1 MCLLIL
7 FQLIEDIILRRKSL
21 PEVQQIRSSPLSS
34 PLSSPHP
41 GPSISSS
48 NTITP
53 RKEVFLKRKL
63 NEVEDKSYR
72 EVKKSKHNDISIQ
85 LKKNNLLLIKLTNAI
100 EKTNKQLQIQN
111 EMLEKLNALLVKL
124 DNNVQTFSRNLQKLV
139 KKY

>member
-1 MCLLIL
+1 MCLFIL

-63 NEVEDKSYR
+63 NEVEDISYK

-85 LKKNNLLLIKLTNAI
+85 LKKNNLLLNKLTNAI
-100 EKTNKQLQIQN
+100 ENNNKQLQIQN